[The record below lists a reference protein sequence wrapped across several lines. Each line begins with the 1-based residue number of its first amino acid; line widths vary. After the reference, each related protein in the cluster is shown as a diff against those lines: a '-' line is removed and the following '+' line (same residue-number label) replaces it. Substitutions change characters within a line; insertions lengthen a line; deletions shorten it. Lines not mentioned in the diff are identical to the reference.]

1 MPARACS
8 FDFGQTL
15 ASIDTDLLVRKLQ
28 RIGIGVSGAR
38 AEASLASAWTAYDLA
53 IRRGQGGHPWKVFM
67 RSLLEASE
75 PTELDVQ
82 RDPDSATSDAFSDAI
97 TRAVD
102 WLWDDQP
109 VENLWRKPIPGML
122 ELCAELRARGVRY
135 GVLSNSEGKLR
146 ELIEKMGCSHLFDVV
161 ADSGCLGMEKPD
173 PRIFEWFAAEIA
185 EELGA
190 IVHIGDSLEA
200 DIEGALAVGM
210 RAIWFSPR
218 DGAGRANPS
227 QVSDPERV
235 RICRDADEVRTALI
249 EFGIPL

>member
-15 ASIDTDLLVRKLQ
+15 ASIDTDLLVRKLE
-28 RIGIGVSGAR
+28 RIGIRVSGAR
-38 AEASLASAWTAYDLA
+38 AEASLASAWSAYDAA
-53 IRRGQGGHPWKVFM
+53 IRAGQGGHPWKVFM

-75 PTELDVQ
+75 PTELDSHPG
-82 RDPDSATSDAFSDAI
+82 PDGASNASPDAL

-146 ELIEKMGCSHLFDVV
+146 ELIAEMGCSQLFEVV

-173 PRIFEWFAAEIA
+173 PRIFEWFGAEIA

-190 IVHIGDSLEA
+190 IVHIGDSLGA

-235 RICRDADEVRTALI
+235 RICRDADEVRAALI